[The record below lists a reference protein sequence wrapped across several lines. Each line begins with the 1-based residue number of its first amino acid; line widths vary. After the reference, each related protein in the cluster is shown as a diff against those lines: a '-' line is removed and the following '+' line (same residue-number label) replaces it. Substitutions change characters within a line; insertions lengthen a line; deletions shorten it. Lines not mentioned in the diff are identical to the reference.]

1 MPMKIVGHPKSTDDR
16 YDFID
21 GTIKEIDELLGG
33 DFGNSS
39 EERGNSSELRNL
51 SSEVSFHSS
60 ELLFPGS
67 VGNFRLLGGGSRFPR
82 EKSQSAEM
90 PASL

>member
-1 MPMKIVGHPKSTDDR
+1 MKIVGHPKSTDDR

-21 GTIKEIDELLGG
+21 GTIKEIDELLSG

-39 EERGNSSELRNL
+39 EEWKNSSELRNL

-67 VGNFRLLGGGSRFPR
+67 VGNFRLLREASRFPR

-90 PASL
+90 PVSL

>member
-1 MPMKIVGHPKSTDDR
+1 MKIIDHLKSTDDR

-21 GTIKEIDELLGG
+21 GTVKEFDGLLGG

-39 EERGNSSELRNL
+39 EERENSSELRNL

-67 VGNFRLLGGGSRFPR
+67 VGNFRLLGGISRFPR
-82 EKSQSAEM
+82 
-90 PASL
+90 

>member
-1 MPMKIVGHPKSTDDR
+1 MKIVGHPKSTDDR

-39 EERGNSSELRNL
+39 EERENSSELRNL

-67 VGNFRLLGGGSRFPR
+67 VGKFRFLVNYLEIPP
-82 EKSQSAEM
+82 EKSEM
-90 PASL
+90 RN

>member
-1 MPMKIVGHPKSTDDR
+1 MKKVGHPKSTDDR

-21 GTIKEIDELLGG
+21 STVKEIDGLLGE

-39 EERGNSSELRNL
+39 EERENSSELSFH

-60 ELLFPGS
+60 EVLFHSS
-67 VGNFRLLGGGSRFPR
+67 VENFRLLGGGSRFPR